1 MESIEIKEILETQ
14 RLSSFFFKLFDSF
27 KKQKNDLCFGAEL
40 SSRAKWLTYAAAKQ
54 NEKVKTDIR

>member
-27 KKQKNDLCFGAEL
+27 KKQKNDLCFGAEFKGEVVDL
-40 SSRAKWLTYAAAKQ
+40 CSC
-54 NEKVKTDIR
+54 